1 MPSLDSLKEMAEVVR
16 KVLAK
21 LAKLLRRVVPTE
33 EIRSQQAQ
41 LFRRLVFDIL
51 MDNTDD
57 HEKSHALLWQ
67 PNGRYPLSP
76 AFDVV
81 PSAHGL
87 GYQAMLVG
95 DRATQST
102 LVNAL
107 SQARQFGLKVDAA
120 RALISEVAAKVAGW
134 KEAFSA
140 QGLAAND
147 IDLLRSTSTA
157 TGCAASGKRFRPVKV
172 AGMTG
177 RRSWVLT

>member
-21 LAKLLRRVVPTE
+21 LAQLLRRVVPTE

-120 RALISEVAAKVAGW
+120 RAHQRGSRKSCRLERSVFSPRAGG
-134 KEAFSA
+134 
-140 QGLAAND
+140 Q
-147 IDLLRSTSTA
+147 RH
-157 TGCAASGKRFRPVKV
+157 
-172 AGMTG
+172 
-177 RRSWVLT
+177 

>member
-1 MPSLDSLKEMAEVVR
+1 MGYPQLVQR
-16 KVLAK
+16 
-21 LAKLLRRVVPTE
+21 LRRVAPAQ

-51 MDNTDD
+51 MDNTDG

-67 PNGRYPLSP
+67 PDGRYRLSP

-120 RALISEVAAKVAGW
+120 RAHQRGSRKSCRLERSVFSPRAGG
-134 KEAFSA
+134 
-140 QGLAAND
+140 Q
-147 IDLLRSTSTA
+147 RH
-157 TGCAASGKRFRPVKV
+157 
-172 AGMTG
+172 
-177 RRSWVLT
+177 